1 MARTRK
7 PGARDAGLQGTFA
20 SSKSAAT
27 QSPKVNR
34 SRQQDHAERPIA
46 SIRVGKRYR
55 HDLGDID
62 GLAASMAALGLLHPI
77 VVTPDGLL
85 ICGERRLCAAKLLG
99 WKQIPV
105 TVRSKP

>member
-1 MARTRK
+1 MTSKRKRRPVVTGGAQGVEQLCSVDRTI
-7 PGARDAGLQGTFA
+7 ATTT
-20 SSKSAAT
+20 SAAQVT
-27 QSPKVNR
+27 
-34 SRQQDHAERPIA
+34 RPIA
-46 SIRVGKRYR
+46 AIRVGKRYR

-85 ICGERRLCAAKLLG
+85 ICGERRLYAAKRLG

-105 TVRSKP
+105 TIRS